1 MYDMLKVWILTLQS
15 LIWSTFIPTL
25 QTIESHFVVFIILYA
40 ICYACKHL
48 CRIIQINVFTHCV
61 EAFIRFLVVMYVD
74 IQLWNMSLYTMYKRH
89 SKTSWIFICYIKIY
103 LWYNFLCH
111 SEINCI
117 NHTSWR
123 SASVVRV
130 CEEVR
135 LID

>member
-25 QTIESHFVVFIILYA
+25 QTIESHFVVFILILYA

-89 SKTSWIFICYIKIY
+89 RHLEFLSATLKFICGTI
-103 LWYNFLCH
+103 FLYH
-111 SEINCI
+111 SEINGI

-135 LID
+135 FID